1 MKMVPLTI
9 EERKRAAD
17 FIKYKVDPVDMPWG
31 MTSID
36 RLLLWGKRWRDGFD
50 CRLYSESDIIQVWIR
65 FDEAYRFEYERMRKE
80 KRKYLVLYSKLEV
93 EWAHWMD
100 EMQARAEMLYE
111 HQKEQEY
118 LNNKE
123 NQS

>member
-1 MKMVPLTI
+1 MKMLPLTV

-17 FIKYKVDPVDMPWG
+17 FIRYNVDPVDMPWG

-36 RLLLWGKRWRDGFD
+36 RLLLWSKRWRDGFD
-50 CRLYSESDIIQVWIR
+50 CRLYLESDLIQVWVR